1 MLNYNPFSLQG
12 KVILITGASSGIG
25 KATAIEC
32 SRLGANIVLLDRN
45 KEGLEDTRSLLEGE
59 THLLIIADL
68 SNEENIIQ
76 VVDQLP
82 LLDGCVNNAGITKL
96 QMTQFIVRD
105 DFQKILDIN
114 TIAPV
119 LITRQLIKKRKLKNG
134 SSIVFTSSVAGN
146 FRASL
151 GNGMYAA
158 SKAALSAFM
167 RNAAIELAP
176 RKIRCNAVNPGMVH
190 TNILSSNLEQDEQA
204 KMDMQTYPLKR
215 YGKPEEIAF
224 AIIYLLSDA
233 SQWVTGSSIV
243 IDGGKTIQ

>member
-1 MLNYNPFSLQG
+1 MISNYNPFSLIG

-25 KATAIEC
+25 RATAIEC
-32 SRLGANIVLLDRN
+32 SRLGANVVLLDRN
-45 KEGLEDTRSLLEGE
+45 REGLEETLGLLEGE
-59 THLLIIADL
+59 NHMLFTADL
-68 SNEENIIQ
+68 SKEEDIILT
-76 VVDQLP
+76 VDQLP
-82 LLDGCVNNAGITKL
+82 QLDGCVNNAGITKL

-119 LITRQLIKKRKLKNG
+119 LITRQLIKKKKLKSG

-167 RNAAIELAP
+167 RNAAMELAP

-204 KMDMQTYPLKR
+204 KMDMQTYH
-215 YGKPEEIAF
+215 
-224 AIIYLLSDA
+224 
-233 SQWVTGSSIV
+233 
-243 IDGGKTIQ
+243 